1 MKRLFFICALALSPL
16 AYGAVQKD
24 PMLMKETFRNNYG
37 IIVSKQEWNK
47 RGCDGSITRVFKDG
61 TTTLEVYAQG
71 ALHGEVTRTFPH
83 STTLA
88 VIETYDQ
95 GRLLSKKTF
104 FPNALPAKEEV
115 YHEDGSFSLTRW
127 PDNNNSDTITDPCF
141 VEKTYGGR
149 VLEGHY
155 TSFNGKY
162 SSTILNGEGVRST
175 FSSDS
180 ILLTEESFNDGV
192 MVKKRHFTRLENP
205 KPSLIMSMGTLT
217 EFGLPIFLVGFQI
230 RLKNGDMDIKT
241 ALQSYLKMVVRL
253 LKSHLYAEQKMES
266 NSDTMNKRISLKRF
280 LGSTTSCMESVKSMR
295 RGYANPNGITKANLS
310 RKSSLN
316 DSALPDNSTLGAS
329 WLKSSLLFLQRP
341 RTVWPRLALKGL
353 L

>member
-71 ALHGEVTRTFPH
+71 ALHGEITRTFPH

-192 MVKKRHFTRLENP
+192 MVKKTTFYSTREPETVTHYVNGYPHGVRFTYLPGGIPNTIEEWRY
-205 KPSLIMSMGTLT
+205 GHQDGLT
-217 EFGLPIFLVGFQI
+217 ILF
-230 RLKNGDMDIKT
+230 KNGCKI
-241 ALQSYLKMVVRL
+241 AEVPFVRGA
-253 LKSHLYAEQKMES
+253 K
-266 NSDTMNKRISLKRF
+266 
-280 LGSTTSCMESVKSMR
+280 
-295 RGYANPNGITKANLS
+295 NGIELRYNEQENIAEEISWQHNILHGVRKIHAAGVCKSEWYYKGKPVSQIKFERLS
-310 RKSSLN
+310 AAR
-316 DSALPDNSTLGAS
+316 
-329 WLKSSLLFLQRP
+329 
-341 RTVWPRLALKGL
+341 
-353 L
+353 

>member
-1 MKRLFFICALALSPL
+1 
-16 AYGAVQKD
+16 
-24 PMLMKETFRNNYG
+24 MKETFRNNYG

-141 VEKTYGGR
+141 VEK
-149 VLEGHY
+149 LM
-155 TSFNGKY
+155 
-162 SSTILNGEGVRST
+162 GEEYWKVIT
-175 FSSDS
+175 P
-180 ILLTEESFNDGV
+180 LL
-192 MVKKRHFTRLENP
+192 MENTLQQ
-205 KPSLIMSMGTLT
+205 SLTAR
-217 EFGLPIFLVGFQI
+217 EF
-230 RLKNGDMDIKT
+230 
-241 ALQSYLKMVVRL
+241 A
-253 LKSHLYAEQKMES
+253 
-266 NSDTMNKRISLKRF
+266 
-280 LGSTTSCMESVKSMR
+280 
-295 RGYANPNGITKANLS
+295 
-310 RKSSLN
+310 
-316 DSALPDNSTLGAS
+316 
-329 WLKSSLLFLQRP
+329 LLFLRI
-341 RTVWPRLALKGL
+341 VSC
-353 L
+353 